1 MVIRFEKVGG
11 ILLSSL
17 FLRNFSKFFIKIY
30 FTGWVDCSFLH
41 ELSSSGSKWEQCTDF
56 LCCRARPGLWGAMAS
71 VAGVPGVVV
80 AALGPRAQAQ

>member
-41 ELSSSGSKWEQCTDF
+41 ELSSSGSKWDLLSSCNAQTSFAAEQG
-56 LCCRARPGLWGAMAS
+56 RGSGAQW
-71 VAGVPGVVV
+71 
-80 AALGPRAQAQ
+80 LQ